1 MTRSPGK
8 AYGQPAGAFGRA
20 WAVGGRAIVGA
31 EWLCLCKSDGTDGS
45 ECNQQSRTWLTMSGT
60 GTHQAGNDNSAA
72 TANTAYAV
80 QTGIEHRFQQNTLYG
95 FAVDMTNSSFS
106 VPDRWTAGSI
116 EGVTTSAYG
125 MGWGDQGLYG
135 KSLVSLGAYNNK
147 TGRKALDRQVNGE
160 FQSYTLGSTFEAG
173 ARIGTQSLGVMPY
186 AGLAVDML
194 FQPAWAE
201 DNSLYGNQFHDQL
214 TSSTRLSVG
223 VSFDA
228 DVALSETMQL
238 RLMANAM
245 HELEL
250 SQQRGASVNSLAAPG
265 FDWKTEGLAAPSGTV
280 KLDGGLTLKPSSFVT
295 LSVKGSHT
303 FYEGGTSSAATVS
316 VSGSF

>member
-1 MTRSPGK
+1 
-8 AYGQPAGAFGRA
+8 
-20 WAVGGRAIVGA
+20 
-31 EWLCLCKSDGTDGS
+31 
-45 ECNQQSRTWLTMSGT
+45 
-60 GTHQAGNDNSAA
+60 
-72 TANTAYAV
+72 
-80 QTGIEHRFQQNTLYG
+80 
-95 FAVDMTNSSFS
+95 
-106 VPDRWTAGSI
+106 
-116 EGVTTSAYG
+116 
-125 MGWGDQGLYG
+125 
-135 KSLVSLGAYNNK
+135 
-147 TGRKALDRQVNGE
+147 
-160 FQSYTLGSTFEAG
+160 
-173 ARIGTQSLGVMPY
+173 MPY

-238 RLMANAM
+238 RLMANVM

-265 FDWKTEGLAAPSGTV
+265 FDWKTEGLAAPSGKV

-303 FYEGGTSSAATVS
+303 FYEGGSSSAATVS